1 VALSLEPKTMDTRKR
16 PREELE
22 QRMATQA
29 AEIQALDAKVK
40 ALKAEL
46 KADAAWQEKQRL
58 KRQEQ
63 DAEKRKLVRL
73 ADSREEVLETRYKR
87 MRLKYTQL
95 LRSIGGSPG
104 GNSTSSS
111 SSSE

>member
-1 VALSLEPKTMDTRKR
+1 MDTRKR

-22 QRMATQA
+22 QWVATQA
-29 AEIQALDAKVK
+29 AEIQALKAELR

-63 DAEKRKLVRL
+63 DAEKRKMVRF
-73 ADSREEVLETRYKR
+73 AESREKVLETRNKR

-95 LRSIGGSPG
+95 VRAVGGSPG
-104 GNSTSSS
+104 DNSTSSS
-111 SSSE
+111 RSSE